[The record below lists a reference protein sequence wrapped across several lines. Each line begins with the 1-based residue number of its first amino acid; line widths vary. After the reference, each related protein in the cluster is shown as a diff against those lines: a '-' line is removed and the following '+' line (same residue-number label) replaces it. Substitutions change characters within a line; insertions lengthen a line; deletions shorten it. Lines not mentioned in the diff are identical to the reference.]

1 MEVLKVSKTSEPAKV
16 AGAIAGIMAK
26 DAKVEIDTIG
36 AASVNQAVKAVA
48 IARGYLAP
56 SGIDLVCKPAFS
68 NVEIN
73 GEKKTSVKLICE
85 KIV

>member
-1 MEVLKVSKTSEPAKV
+1 MSFQNDTRNWRAKHD
-16 AGAIAGIMAK
+16 K
-26 DAKVEIDTIG
+26 HLEDAKVEIDTIG